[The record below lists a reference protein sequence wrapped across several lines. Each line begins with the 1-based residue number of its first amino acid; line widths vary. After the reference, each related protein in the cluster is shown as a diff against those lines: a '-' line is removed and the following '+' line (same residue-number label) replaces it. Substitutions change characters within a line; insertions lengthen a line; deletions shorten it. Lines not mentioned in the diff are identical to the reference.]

1 MVGIFNNE
9 GFGTQRRLGQA
20 QNNLNKTLGRLSS
33 GRRINQASDDA
44 AGLQIANNLRA
55 DIRVLNQ
62 ARRNAGTG
70 LAITNIADGSL
81 NQASDLLTRAAE
93 ISLQASSGT
102 TSDAGRDAL
111 NQELQGIFA
120 ELDSLGQNTRFD
132 GRSLFG
138 SDLDVQVGEGSSE
151 KVNVSIDNLSSG
163 DLGLAGIDL
172 NDPAQASAAVSQI
185 TSAIEQVSAS
195 RGSIG
200 ATQQR
205 LNTTIE
211 QLQTRV
217 IDIQSAES
225 QIADADIAEEVVNLT
240 KFKILSQANVSAL
253 AQGNNL
259 KAQSVLSLLN

>member
-20 QNNLNKTLGRLSS
+20 QNGLNNTLNRLSS
-33 GRRINQASDDA
+33 GRRINSASDDA

-62 ARRNAGTG
+62 AQRNAGTG

-81 NQASDLLTRAAE
+81 TQANDLLTRAAE
-93 ISLQASSGT
+93 ISLQAASGT

-132 GRSLFG
+132 GQALFG
-138 SDLDVQVGEGSSE
+138 SDIGVRVGENASE
-151 KVNVSIDNLSSG
+151 QVNISVDNLSAG

-172 NDPAQASAAVSQI
+172 NDPAQASAAISQI
-185 TSAIEQVSAS
+185 TGAIEQVSAS
-195 RGSIG
+195 RGSLG

-211 QLQTRV
+211 S
-217 IDIQSAES
+217 IQSQVISTQEAES
-225 QIADADIAEEVVNLT
+225 QISDADVAEEVVNLT
-240 KFKILSQANVSAL
+240 KLKILSESNVSAL

-259 KAQSVLSLLN
+259 RAQNVLSLLN